1 MKKTLLF
8 FIIVGFAINCV
19 KSQTTIN
26 SNILSPTKKITF
38 DKSLLLKNKNTF
50 AKSST
55 ITNQGWFNYGTESA
69 ILFGATSD
77 YSSNYLFPDSLGY
90 VDFSGT
96 IAPIWIHHIAELID
110 FDSPIFS
117 LNPATSWVATS
128 SSSTFNI
135 DSLSLFYAYTRNHPN
150 SSIVDTLI
158 ITLYDNSTPSNL
170 SLNGMTGVGAYNYGV
185 DTFSYQMIGYNPLSN
200 IICAPTATTS
210 PQITPIGAYQFK
222 VLLTT
227 NDTAITAYREKK
239 FSLPT
244 PFPSSRNN
252 LVIANVSFKP
262 GYSYYLTQQ
271 IDLTAN
277 SFQFVSSEENGNA
290 GGTGSFMNHIDCNFG
305 STQCDYSMSYILPRQ
320 VRYSM
325 ATSWDY
331 RYIPSIAYT
340 EPYQYE
346 HHLISFHI
354 TDTTVIPCLANA
366 NFIIIADT
374 LNPGVY
380 NAYETS
386 TGNGVLSYL
395 WDFGDGTSSTLQYP
409 NHQYAIPGQYIVC
422 LTVTSAI
429 GTNTCSDTYCDSSS
443 VQKMAAGFLMS
454 QFNVI
459 APIVTNTNE
468 TEKSIEIKAYPNPI
482 SDELVIEFTHKDFER
497 LNYELIDAIGRVVLS
512 NSFEKGKTTINT
524 SQLCK
529 GFYNLNII
537 NADGNKIKSLKIIK

>member
-1 MKKTLLF
+1 L
-8 FIIVGFAINCV
+8 
-19 KSQTTIN
+19 
-26 SNILSPTKKITF
+26 
-38 DKSLLLKNKNTF
+38 
-50 AKSST
+50 
-55 ITNQGWFNYGTESA
+55 
-69 ILFGATSD
+69 
-77 YSSNYLFPDSLGY
+77 
-90 VDFSGT
+90 
-96 IAPIWIHHIAELID
+96 
-110 FDSPIFS
+110 PIF
-117 LNPATSWVATS
+117 
-128 SSSTFNI
+128 
-135 DSLSLFYAYTRNHPN
+135 
-150 SSIVDTLI
+150 
-158 ITLYDNSTPSNL
+158 
-170 SLNGMTGVGAYNYGV
+170 
-185 DTFSYQMIGYNPLSN
+185 Q
-200 IICAPTATTS
+200 
-210 PQITPIGAYQFK
+210 
-222 VLLTT
+222 
-227 NDTAITAYREKK
+227 
-239 FSLPT
+239 
-244 PFPSSRNN
+244 
-252 LVIANVSFKP
+252 FKP
-262 GYSYYLTQQ
+262 GYSYYCLTQQ

-290 GGTGSFMNHIDCNFG
+290 GGTGSTLFNHIDCNYG
-305 STQCDYSMSYILPRQ
+305 STQCDYSMSYIVTQDKCVIQWLTT
-320 VRYSM
+320 
-325 ATSWDY
+325 AGTY
-331 RYIPSIAYT
+331 RYIPCNCLILNLINI
-340 EPYQYE
+340 E

-366 NFIIIADT
+366 KFSIIADT

-409 NHQYAIPGQYIVC
+409 NHQYAIPGQYVVC

-459 APIVTNTNE
+459 APIVTNINE

-524 SQLCK
+524 SQLSK